1 MTGKSKLFTQI
12 MGQVFCLLLP
22 SYMVMFIDKVVK
34 INSGRSSISNL
45 NHIGSLFME
54 IKGNIKQAP
63 SIIKV

>member
-1 MTGKSKLFTQI
+1 
-12 MGQVFCLLLP
+12 MGQVLCLLLP